1 MPTHKPPP
9 PPWGGPPPAAG
20 PPKLPPEEK
29 ATPPARARITFDLAP
44 EEAALLDAKAAA
56 RGMTRSAYIRAL
68 VLAALGIAAPAVK
81 GRRPRQKAPAT
92 PATQP
97 QG

>member
-1 MPTHKPPP
+1 MPNRKS
-9 PPWGGPPPAAG
+9 PPPAWGGTRPGAAR
-20 PPKLPPEEK
+20 PKLPPEEK